1 MAVLT
6 TNPADVLIEK
16 LRRQFIPFLRNELRF
31 ADYAVA
37 GSQPKGGGSKSL
49 RWMLFNKITED
60 ETGGLTEGDETD
72 GEITTLS
79 VTTLTTTVGE
89 FGAWVKISSLADL
102 AHTPETRAQYAEG
115 LAEHGART
123 LDTLI
128 RDAAA
133 NTTGDTFLVSGETAV
148 NGGTLAAT
156 ETAMAQDIAVI
167 AGAFNQ
173 NDAKP
178 VPGLGMYVCI
188 VHGSVEQ
195 DIVTDVTT
203 GRLSWSEVNK
213 YVPGLDGQKKIIE
226 GTPGAI
232 YGCMVLRSNNIATE
246 VLTNTI
252 TAYVNVALADHGVGR
267 ASFDAM
273 TPSGARRGVKGPA
286 LMAKQSG
293 PGDTSNA
300 LSMFSTLGWK
310 FNSGQI
316 RLDANRCITFYSA
329 I

>member
-6 TNPADVLIEK
+6 TNPADVLVER

-37 GSQPKGGGSKSL
+37 GSQPKGGGSKQL
-49 RWMLFNKITED
+49 RWMLFNKISQD
-60 ETGGLTEGDETD
+60 ETGGLTEGSASD

-79 VTTLTTTVGE
+79 VTTITTTVAE
-89 FGAWVKISSLADL
+89 YGAWVKISSLADL

-123 LDTLI
+123 LDTLL
-128 RDAAA
+128 RNVAD
-133 NTTGDTFLVSGETAV
+133 NSTTFLVSGETSTG
-148 NGGTLAAT
+148 GGTLATT
-156 ETAMAQDIAVI
+156 ETAMAQDIAVL
-167 AGAFNQ
+167 AGRFNQ

-178 VPGLGMYVCI
+178 VPGVGMYVCI
-188 VHGSVEQ
+188 VHGAVEQ
-195 DIVTDVTT
+195 DLVTDVTT

-226 GTPGAI
+226 GSPGAI
-232 YGCMVLRSNNIATE
+232 YGVLVQRSNNITTT
-246 VLTNTI
+246 VLTGTV
-252 TAYVNVALADHGVGR
+252 TAYVNIAIADHAYGR

-273 TPSGARRGVKGPA
+273 TPAGARRGVKGPA

-293 PGDTSNA
+293 PQDTSNPLA
-300 LSMFSTLGWK
+300 MFSTLGWK
-310 FNSGQI
+310 FNSGQSL
-316 RLDANRCITFYSA
+316 LDSNRCIVYYSA
-329 I
+329 Q